1 MASSGKKT
9 GGRRKIEIKI
19 IENEDDGLI
28 SFSKRY
34 IGIYKKI
41 SKLSTL
47 CGGENLYIIFS
58 LAGPQL
64 TRYIKRNTK
73 GNLGQASSF
82 LPFGKPQ

>member
-41 SKLSTL
+41 YELSL
-47 CGGENLYIIFS
+47 YVVVRFFLLFSHQLVSLIHLVILLLNLWLNDF
-58 LAGPQL
+58 
-64 TRYIKRNTK
+64 
-73 GNLGQASSF
+73 
-82 LPFGKPQ
+82 